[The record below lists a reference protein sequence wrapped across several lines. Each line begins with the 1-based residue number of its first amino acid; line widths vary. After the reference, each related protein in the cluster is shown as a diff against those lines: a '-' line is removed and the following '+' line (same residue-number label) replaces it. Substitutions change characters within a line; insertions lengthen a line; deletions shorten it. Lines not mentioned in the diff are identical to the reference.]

1 MVSPLPSTSSRIRG
15 CLIGGAVGD
24 ALGAPIEFAS
34 WPVIRAQHGDR
45 GLTEILSPGHFTD
58 DTQMTLFTCEGLI
71 ADALEQGDRAVNG
84 PTQALYRSYLH
95 WMVTQGYEWG
105 DLVDESS
112 SSPVGWLIQEHQLH
126 RRESPGDTCLTALRS
141 GDCGSRER
149 RLNDSK
155 GCGGVMRAS
164 PAGIVGANVAGRDL
178 AGSYERGCELAA
190 VTHGHDLGVHS
201 AGLFAAIISCL
212 LGGATVVEGVETSM
226 ALTTPAMR
234 AVAADALRIGR
245 EGVPSPDKIEREL
258 GSGWVGEEALGIAI
272 ACAVSAADF
281 EDGVVAA
288 ANHSGD
294 SDSTGSICGN
304 LLGTRLGDE
313 SIPKR
318 WTDAVDA
325 LDIVERVADDVTM
338 LVTRVSRSTDRDRS
352 DYDHLVERYTT

>member
-1 MVSPLPSTSSRIRG
+1 M
-15 CLIGGAVGD
+15 GD

-34 WPVIRAQHGDR
+34 WPEIRAQHGDR
-45 GLTEILSPGHFTD
+45 GVTEILPPGHFTD

-71 ADALEQGDRAVNG
+71 AAALEPGDRAVND
-84 PTQALYRSYLH
+84 PTLALYRSYLH

-105 DLVDESS
+105 CLVDESS
-112 SSPVGWLIQEHQLH
+112 GPPMGWLVREQRLH
-126 RRESPGDTCLTALRS
+126 CRESPGGTCLMALRS
-141 GDCGSRER
+141 GDCGSIEY

-164 PAGIVGANVAGRDL
+164 PAGIVGASDADGDL

-190 VTHGHDLGVHS
+190 ITHGHDLGIHS

-212 LGGATVVEGVETSM
+212 LGGAVVVEAVEMSLE
-226 ALTTPAMR
+226 LTTPEMR
-234 AVAADALRIGR
+234 AVVARALLLGR
-245 EGVPSPDKIEREL
+245 EGVPSPDTIEREI
-258 GSGWVGEEALGIAI
+258 GGGWVGEEAIAIAI
-272 ACAVSAADF
+272 ACAVGAANF
-281 EDGVVAA
+281 EEGVVAA

-304 LLGTRLGDE
+304 LLGTRFGDE

-325 LDIVERVADDVTM
+325 IDIVERVADDVTM
-338 LVTRVSRSTDRDRS
+338 LVTRTSRSSGAGRTDN
-352 DYDHLVERYTT
+352 DHLIERYTT